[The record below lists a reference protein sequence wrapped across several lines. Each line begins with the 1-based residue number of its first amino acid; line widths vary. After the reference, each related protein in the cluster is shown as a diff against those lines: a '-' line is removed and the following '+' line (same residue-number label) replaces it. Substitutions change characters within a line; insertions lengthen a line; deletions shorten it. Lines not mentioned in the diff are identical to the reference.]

1 MTEIKKR
8 FTISITDEIA
18 IQLDRMKQAKY
29 YNTSQNKMVQD
40 LIRVGLETMQKEL
53 ESVSKEETSHAPRV
67 EP

>member
-53 ESVSKEETSHAPRV
+53 GLSKDEGPSNNPRAQ
-67 EP
+67 P

>member
-40 LIRVGLETMQKEL
+40 LIRIGLETMQKEL
-53 ESVSKEETSHAPRV
+53 ESVNREETSYAPGA